1 VPLDKWFGSLHDGSD
16 EAHAAMRKQR
26 S

>member
-16 EAHAAMRKQR
+16 EAHAAMRKR
-26 S
+26 KS